1 MRAGDDDTP
10 DVNTSMRD
18 EGGRNE
24 GGRGSHLAGLSGGS
38 SLGASGSYA
47 LAMAPESHSAKI
59 SRVSAALSCGLGVFS
74 TLRRRGGGR
83 GGDTSARDAGG
94 GGDGRR
100 VETRDARRDVETVE
114 PLARP
119 HAP

>member
-18 EGGRNE
+18 EGGRNTW
-24 GGRGSHLAGLSGGS
+24 GRGSHLAGLSGGS

-47 LAMAPESHSAKI
+47 LAMAPESHSATI
-59 SRVSAALSCGLGVFS
+59 SRVSAALSCGLGVLS
-74 TLRRRGGGR
+74 TLRRRGGG
-83 GGDTSARDAGG
+83 GGATRERAAAGT
-94 GGDGRR
+94 
-100 VETRDARRDVETVE
+100 VETRDARRAVETVE